1 MIPEVDCTSKNFFSK
16 EKDIS
21 SLTQREKFQWC
32 LQTES
37 RIRMDRFQNRN
48 ARNGK
53 SRNDRL
59 DLSSHYLMNLYQHD
73 QKTDGSIPTDA
84 FKRDLWAYTRKPA
97 YSLDIE
103 DLDDSFNDLQRIQC
117 DGYERHKKHLTTALT
132 DGKSIVYEAI
142 PPNQL
147 YFEIILEAYVG
158 YKLYVDENDPNLP
171 RPAIM
176 GGSIVATLT
185 AFRDAKVVQIFEKY
199 GKKLDKYLSEEKES
213 EYFKLKKKIMDELL
227 DCLAAFQEAFQDGDV
242 DIFLQSSPHTR
253 RLMEK
258 LEHSLEY
265 NSDVMQHI
273 FSFVG
278 GNNRDLQSYTEKM
291 VGMLEKGIDKDTW
304 GFAFAVAHNTCTFTL
319 GEKIFEY
326 SQCYEIEEEDLPE
339 RWPRVTQCIMLDNRA
354 DLFDALFD
362 FDISC
367 CACAFDGTNVIV
379 TPRALLSLELLTCMI
394 TPFCLQEK
402 RSK

>member
-1 MIPEVDCTSKNFFSK
+1 MIPEVDCTSENFFSK
-16 EKDIS
+16 EKEIS

-53 SRNDRL
+53 SKNDRL
-59 DLSSHYLMNLYQHD
+59 DLSSHYLMNLYQHHE
-73 QKTDGSIPTDA
+73 KTDGSIPTDA

-97 YSLDIE
+97 YYLDIE
-103 DLDDSFNDLQRIQC
+103 NLDDIENDSLQLIQC
-117 DGYERHKKHLTTALT
+117 DGHERHNEHLTTALT
-132 DGKSIVYEAI
+132 DWTKSIVYEAI

-147 YFEIILEAYVG
+147 YFEIILEAYIG

-185 AFRDAKVVQIFEKY
+185 AFRDAKVVQIFEQY
-199 GKKLDKYLSEEKES
+199 GKKLDKYLSEKKHT
-213 EYFKLKKKIMDELL
+213 EYFKLKKKIIDEL
-227 DCLAAFQEAFQDGDV
+227 DVNCLEAFQDGDV

-258 LEHSLEY
+258 LEHSLEFK
-265 NSDVMQHI
+265 SDVVQHI
-273 FSFVG
+273 FSFIG
-278 GNNRDLQSYTEKM
+278 GNNRDLQLYTEKM
-291 VGMLEKGIDKDTW
+291 VGMLEKGIDTDTW

-319 GEKIFEY
+319 GAKHFDHID
-326 SQCYEIEEEDLPE
+326 EEDCPE
-339 RWPRVTQCIMLDNRA
+339 RWPRVTQCIILDNRA

-367 CACAFDGTNVIV
+367 CAGAFDGTNVIV

>member
-16 EKDIS
+16 EKNIS

-59 DLSSHYLMNLYQHD
+59 DLSSHYLMNLYQHHE
-73 QKTDGSIPTDA
+73 KTDGSIPTDE
-84 FKRDLWAYTRKPA
+84 FERDLWAYTRKPA
-97 YSLDIE
+97 YSLDIKE
-103 DLDDSFNDLQRIQC
+103 LDDSFNDLQHIQC
-117 DGYERHKKHLTTALT
+117 DGHERHKKHLTTALT
-132 DGKSIVYEAI
+132 DGKSFVYEVI

-147 YFEIILEAYVG
+147 YFEIILEAYIG

-185 AFRDAKVVQIFEKY
+185 AFRDAKVLRIFEKY
-199 GKKLDKYLSEEKES
+199 WKKLDKYLSEKKQL
-213 EYFKLKKKIMDELL
+213 EYFKLKKKIIDELVG
-227 DCLAAFQEAFQDGDV
+227 CLEAFQDGDV

-278 GNNRDLQSYTEKM
+278 DNRDLESYTEKM

-319 GEKIFEY
+319 GEKIFGSGPFAEL
-326 SQCYEIEEEDLPE
+326 EEEDLPE
-339 RWPRVTQCIMLDNRA
+339 RWPRVTQCIILDNRA

-367 CACAFDGTNVIV
+367 CACAFDGTTVIV